1 MLSTDKS
8 VIPVC
13 KPKLPSYKEIIPYL
27 KKIDNNRFYSNFGP
41 LSNSLE
47 ERISQR
53 LGYSKNVVALSSS
66 GTKAFA
72 ANRNQTGSFADQ
84 RRQRLWQNRF

>member
-13 KPKLPSYKEIIPYL
+13 KPKLPSYKIIPYL
-27 KKIDNNRFYSNFGP
+27 KTIDNNRFYSNFGP

-47 ERISQR
+47 ERS
-53 LGYSKNVVALSSS
+53 LTMGYTKNVVALSSS
-66 GTKAFA
+66 GTQALETALKIWDFL
-72 ANRNQTGSFADQ
+72 R
-84 RRQRLWQNRF
+84 